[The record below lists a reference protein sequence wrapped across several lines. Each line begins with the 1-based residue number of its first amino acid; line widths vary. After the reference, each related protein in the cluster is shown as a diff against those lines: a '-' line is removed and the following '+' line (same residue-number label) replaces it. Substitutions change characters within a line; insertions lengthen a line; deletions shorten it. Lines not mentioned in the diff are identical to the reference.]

1 MMMKRLS
8 RLNWCKK
15 VDFKYENARDSRL
28 ENSRNQSRVTLFSNS
43 RKRCRYF
50 SNTIHSQHDWHK
62 AIVESIAEFGSAR
75 RIIFRSESIN
85 GNSFSFQSGQWVDL
99 HVPVGLGEKEL
110 PLGGYSIAS
119 PGASCS
125 FDGKLAHLLPTSP
138 FLPRFELGIK
148 KAFKHLTTNHLH
160 STLKVGD
167 SVHVKVGGTAF
178 SIPLQSIINRL
189 ETENVKSEHVIFIAG
204 GVGITPL
211 YSMMLSI
218 FSKKLEKPEL
228 QVKVSLIYS
237 AQSEQDF
244 LFINEI
250 KTLQKHSGID
260 LSLYLLV
267 ATSRDENNS
276 TLLHSWKNQSPHINQ
291 GQINQERFEKI
302 ISASNSSSSSSSQIT
317 SVFVCG
323 PPSLIDDV
331 VTFADTINNKS
342 LSVFHEKW

>member
-8 RLNWCKK
+8 RLNWCKI
-15 VDFKYENARDSRL
+15 VDIRYESARDSRL
-28 ENSRNQSRVTLFSNS
+28 ENSIISRTTLFSNS
-43 RKRCRYF
+43 RKRSRYF
-50 SNTIHSQHDWHK
+50 SNTTLSQNDWHK
-62 AIVESIAEFGSAR
+62 AIVESISEFGSAK

-85 GNSFSFQSGQWVDL
+85 GNSFSFQSGQWIDL
-99 HVPVGLGEKEL
+99 HVPVSLGEKEL

-125 FDGKLAHLLPTSP
+125 FNGKLAHLLPTSP

-167 SVHVKVGGTAF
+167 SVNVKVGGTAF

-189 ETENVKSEHVIFIAG
+189 ETENVNSEHVIFIAG

-218 FSKKLEKPEL
+218 LSKKLENSDL
-228 QVKVSLIYS
+228 QVKVTLIYS

-244 LFINEI
+244 LFLDEI
-250 KTLQKHSGID
+250 KTLQTHFGND
-260 LSLYLLV
+260 VSLYLLI

-276 TLLHSWKNQSPHINQ
+276 TILHSWKNQSPQLNQ
-291 GQINQERFEKI
+291 GQINQERFAKI
-302 ISASNSSSSSSSQIT
+302 ISASHTSSQIT

-331 VTFADTINNKS
+331 VKFADTINNK